1 MKKRKYNNG
10 GMLQQLLPSALSLI
24 PGGQLLSPFLQMAM
38 ENNNQPKAYTPQPAM
53 GSNPFGKMFNGG
65 PIIPMAP
72 MAQESTYVQPRPF
85 LPVLPIVPPANYQ
98 ATDQYQNQQMRSA
111 NTYNPVTGLGK
122 YDMSGGTGKVKS
134 KDRYREKAEGGF
146 INDHFTQYSSGS
158 HSSGNDTQIDQY
170 GNPVEQGVA
179 SIQNKENM
187 YKGFIFSDTLKNPET
202 GNKFNTDAIKINK
215 KYKNARLDDIT
226 KSTLDFEM
234 NKLQALNQEKIN
246 KKESKMARGG
256 FINPPQMPYGDPQQA
271 YNEAWQFNY
280 GEDPNAIQPIG
291 LDPTVMQNGQIMTD
305 RSIVPQVPTLNLR
318 SGVRSNGITP
328 NSNTQSG
335 LAMDN
340 TQIVNAPEL
349 TLGNQYQPTTTNTA
363 TGYPAETTG
372 SFTTERSGLGTLDA
386 IGLGLKGAALVGSI
400 SDAVTPALKEPL
412 ITPDY
417 SRADQYMQSANI
429 DYSQSK
435 QDSIG
440 VSNIA
445 SNNIRSMSGN
455 AGQYLSRQSGRVA
468 QLQDS
473 LSRISEAQNNAQSQ
487 LNLTKGQYESN
498 KAIDTANRQYQNE
511 QNNQMNSANTRL
523 FDRSLSS
530 EFSEIGSSF
539 NQASNAQKAIQNQTD
554 LSKFNN
560 SQIIMFLNNKYPNV
574 KVTPDIIEK
583 LKAGASIDEILNVNF
598 E

>member
-38 ENNNQPKAYTPQPAM
+38 ENNNQPKAYTPKPQM
-53 GSNPFGKMFNGG
+53 GSNPFGQMFNGG
-65 PIIPMAP
+65 PIVPIQP
-72 MAQESTYVQPRPF
+72 MAQESTYVQPKPF

-234 NKLQALNQEKIN
+234 NKLQVLNQEKIN

-256 FINPPQMPYGDPQQA
+256 YINPPQMPYGDPQQA

-318 SGVRSNGITP
+318 SGV
-328 NSNTQSG
+328 NSTKPYYGEPLPTFSSAVNNTQ
-335 LAMDN
+335 
-340 TQIVNAPEL
+340 TVNSPDVTPANL
-349 TLGNQYQPTTTNTA
+349 PT
-363 TGYPAETTG
+363 
-372 SFTTERSGLGTLDA
+372 SERSGLGTLDA

-400 SDAVTPALKEPL
+400 SDAVTPALREPL

-455 AGQYLSRQSGRVA
+455 AGQYMSRQSARVA

-498 KAIDTANRQYQNE
+498 KAIDTANRQYQNQQANY
-511 QNNQMNSANTRL
+511 QNEAQSNL
-523 FDRSLSS
+523 FDRTLS
-530 EFSEIGSSF
+530 
-539 NQASNAQKAIQNQTD
+539 AD
-554 LSKFNN
+554 LSQIATQFGQEARAQDAIANNRDLTNFTN
-560 SQIIMFLNNKYPNV
+560 SQIIAALNSKYGNFQV
-574 KVTPDIIEK
+574 SDDIVEQFKSGKI
-583 LKAGASIDEILNVNF
+583 GIDELLKFKI
-598 E
+598 

>member
-53 GSNPFGKMFNGG
+53 GSNPFGQMFNGG

-134 KDRYREKAEGGF
+134 KDRYREKAMGGF
-146 INDHFTQYSSGS
+146 INDGFTQYSSGS
-158 HSSGNDTQIDQY
+158 HASGNDTQIDQY

-318 SGVRSNGITP
+318 SGV
-328 NSNTQSG
+328 NST
-335 LAMDN
+335 
-340 TQIVNAPEL
+340 
-349 TLGNQYQPTTTNTA
+349 GNKPLLSLNQTSTNT
-363 TGYPAETTG
+363 PVVEQPG
-372 SFTTERSGLGTLDA
+372 STMNQTSGTIERSGLGTLDA

-455 AGQYLSRQSGRVA
+455 AGQYMSRQSGRVA

-498 KAIDTANRQYQNE
+498 KAIDTANRQYQNQQANY
-511 QNNQMNSANTRL
+511 QNEAQSNL
-523 FDRSLSS
+523 FDRTLS
-530 EFSEIGSSF
+530 
-539 NQASNAQKAIQNQTD
+539 AD
-554 LSKFNN
+554 LSQIATQFGQEARAQEAIANNRDLTNFTN
-560 SQIIMFLNNKYPNV
+560 SQIIAALNSKYGNFQV
-574 KVTPDIIEK
+574 SDDIVEQFKSGKI
-583 LKAGASIDEILNVNF
+583 GIDELLKFKI
-598 E
+598 

>member
-53 GSNPFGKMFNGG
+53 GSNPFGQMFNGG

-158 HSSGNDTQIDQY
+158 HASGNDTQIDQY

-234 NKLQALNQEKIN
+234 NKLQVLNQEKIN
-246 KKESKMARGG
+246 KKESKMAKGG

-305 RSIVPQVPTLNLR
+305 RSIVPQVPTLNLM
-318 SGVRSNGITP
+318 SGVRSNGITA
-328 NSNTQSG
+328 NGNTQSG
-335 LAMDN
+335 LATDN
-340 TQIVNAPEL
+340 TQTVNSPEL
-349 TLGNQYQPTTTNTA
+349 TLGNQYQPTTTNTT
-363 TGYPAETTG
+363 TGYPAGTTG
-372 SFTTERSGLGTLDA
+372 SYTTERSGLGTLDA

-400 SDAVTPALKEPL
+400 SDAITPALKEPL

-417 SRADQYMQSANI
+417 SRADQYMQEANI
-429 DYSQSK
+429 DYSQAK

-455 AGQYLSRQSGRVA
+455 AGQYMSRQSGRVA

-498 KAIDTANRQYQNE
+498 KAIDTANRKYQNQQANYQNE
-511 QNNQMNSANTRL
+511 AQSNL
-523 FDRSLSS
+523 FDRTLS
-530 EFSEIGSSF
+530 
-539 NQASNAQKAIQNQTD
+539 AD
-554 LSKFNN
+554 LSQIATQFGQEARAQEAITNNRDLTNFTN
-560 SQIIMFLNNKYPNV
+560 SQIIAALNSKYGNFQV
-574 KVTPDIIEK
+574 SDDIVEQF
-583 LKAGASIDEILNVNF
+583 KAGKISIDELLKFKI
-598 E
+598 

>member
-38 ENNNQPKAYTPQPAM
+38 ENNNQPKAYTPKPQM
-53 GSNPFGKMFNGG
+53 GSNPFGQMFNGG

-134 KDRYREKAEGGF
+134 RDRFREKAEGGF
-146 INDHFTQYSSGS
+146 INDGFTQYSSGS
-158 HSSGNDTQIDQY
+158 HASGNDTQIDQY

-234 NKLQALNQEKIN
+234 NKLQVLNQEKIN

-256 FINPPQMPYGDPQQA
+256 YINPPQMPYGDPQQA

-318 SGVRSNGITP
+318 SGVNSTGNKPLLSLNQTFTNTP
-328 NSNTQSG
+328 VLEQQGSTANQLPAGTTVSNT
-335 LAMDN
+335 
-340 TQIVNAPEL
+340 TP
-349 TLGNQYQPTTTNTA
+349 
-363 TGYPAETTG
+363 
-372 SFTTERSGLGTLDA
+372 RGLGTLDA

-400 SDAVTPALKEPL
+400 SDAVTPALREPL

-498 KAIDTANRQYQNE
+498 KAIDTANRQYQNQQANY
-511 QNNQMNSANTRL
+511 QNDAQSNL
-523 FDRSLSS
+523 FDRTLS
-530 EFSEIGSSF
+530 
-539 NQASNAQKAIQNQTD
+539 AD
-554 LSKFNN
+554 LSQIATQFGQEARAQEAIANNRDLTNFTN
-560 SQIIMFLNNKYPNV
+560 SQIIAALNSKYGNFQV
-574 KVTPDIIEK
+574 SDDIVEQFKSGKI
-583 LKAGASIDEILNVNF
+583 GIDELLKFKI
-598 E
+598 

>member
-38 ENNNQPKAYTPQPAM
+38 ENNTQPKAYTPQPAM
-53 GSNPFGKMFNGG
+53 GSNPFGQMFNGG

-85 LPVLPIVPPANYQ
+85 LPVLPIAPPANYQ
-98 ATDQYQNQQMRSA
+98 GTDQYQNQQMRSA

-158 HSSGNDTQIDQY
+158 HASGNDTQIDQY

-234 NKLQALNQEKIN
+234 NKLQVLNQEKIN

-318 SGVRSNGITP
+318 SGV
-328 NSNTQSG
+328 NSTKPYYGEPLPTFSSAVNNTQ
-335 LAMDN
+335 
-340 TQIVNAPEL
+340 TVNSPDVTPANL
-349 TLGNQYQPTTTNTA
+349 PT
-363 TGYPAETTG
+363 
-372 SFTTERSGLGTLDA
+372 SERSGLGTLDA

-400 SDAVTPALKEPL
+400 SDAVTPALNEPL

-417 SRADQYMQSANI
+417 SKADQYMQEANI
-429 DYSQSK
+429 DYSQAK

-455 AGQYLSRQSGRVA
+455 AGQYMSRQSGRVA

-498 KAIDTANRQYQNE
+498 KAIDTANRQYQNQQANY
-511 QNNQMNSANTRL
+511 QNDAQSNL
-523 FDRSLSS
+523 FDRTLS
-530 EFSEIGSSF
+530 
-539 NQASNAQKAIQNQTD
+539 AD
-554 LSKFNN
+554 LSQIATQFGQEARAQEAIANNRDLTNFTN
-560 SQIIMFLNNKYPNV
+560 SQIIAALNSKYGNFQV
-574 KVTPDIIEK
+574 SDDIVEQFKSGKI
-583 LKAGASIDEILNVNF
+583 GIDELLKFKI
-598 E
+598 